1 MSRPPMA
8 KPPRMPA
15 MQALRAFEAT
25 ARSGSLTRAAEQLH
39 LTHGAVSHQIKALE
53 GELGVALL
61 ERAGRGVRLTD
72 AGERFAARVKAA
84 LAELGEAL
92 REVAEGRNPRQ
103 LRITVLPSF
112 AARWLLPRIG
122 RFIAAHREIDVDVR
136 ASNGLADFKRD
147 DLDIGIRHGFG
158 DWPGLVVEK
167 LMDDVYFPVCSPR
180 IAGGVPKR
188 PADLARYTLLRS
200 EGEPW
205 QPWFAAAGLDWPE
218 PARGSIFSD
227 SSHTMHAAI
236 EGQGIALA
244 RVSLLGNDL
253 ATGALVKPFA
263 IEIASAKSHYLVYP
277 PRLRDAPKV
286 KLFRAWLFE
295 ELARDRALSPVAAG
309 STPARG
315 RSASR
320 ARGARGRPRPPRG
333 AARGRD

>member
-1 MSRPPMA
+1 
-8 KPPRMPA
+8 

-25 ARSGSLTRAAEQLH
+25 ARTGSLTRAAEQLN
-39 LTHGAVSHQIKALE
+39 LTHGAISHQIKALE
-53 GELGVALL
+53 AHLGAALL

-72 AGERFAARVKAA
+72 EGERFAARVRVA
-84 LAELGEAL
+84 LAELTEAL
-92 REVAEGRNPRQ
+92 RELAEQRNPRQ

-122 RFIAAHREIDVDVR
+122 RFVAAHREIDVDVR
-136 ASNGLADFKRD
+136 ASNALADFRRD
-147 DLDIGIRHGFG
+147 DLDVGIRHGFG

-167 LMDDVYFPVCSPR
+167 LMEDMYFPVCSPR

-205 QPWFAAAGLDWPE
+205 KPWFEAAGLDWRE
-218 PARGSIFSD
+218 PSRGSIFSD
-227 SSHTMHAAI
+227 SSHTMHAAL
-236 EGQGIALA
+236 EGQGVALA
-244 RVSLLGNDL
+244 RISLLGNDL

-263 IEIASAKSHYLVYP
+263 IEIASAKNHYLVYP

-295 ELARDRALSPVAAG
+295 EIERDGALSPGAG
-309 STPARG
+309 APTPERG

-320 ARGARGRPRPPRG
+320 GRDARGRPRSPRG
-333 AARGRD
+333 AGRGRG